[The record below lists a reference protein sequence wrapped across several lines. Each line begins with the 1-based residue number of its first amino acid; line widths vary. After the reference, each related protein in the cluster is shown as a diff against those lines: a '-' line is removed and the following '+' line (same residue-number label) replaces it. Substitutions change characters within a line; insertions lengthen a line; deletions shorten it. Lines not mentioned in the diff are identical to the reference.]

1 MTDII
6 AIAVTF
12 GSDHTHPEI
21 SDKKLADGYMVVE
34 APTYEMA
41 RNIAFAITGGVH
53 AFDYPLDEFLKKE
66 RVAEWYPLG
75 ELLRIKWGTTSD

>member
-1 MTDII
+1 MALT

-34 APTYEMA
+34 APTYEIA

-53 AFDYPLDEFLKKE
+53 AFDYPLEEHLAQEK
-66 RVAEWYPLG
+66 VHEWYPLG
-75 ELLRIKWGTTSD
+75 ELLRIKWGSTSD